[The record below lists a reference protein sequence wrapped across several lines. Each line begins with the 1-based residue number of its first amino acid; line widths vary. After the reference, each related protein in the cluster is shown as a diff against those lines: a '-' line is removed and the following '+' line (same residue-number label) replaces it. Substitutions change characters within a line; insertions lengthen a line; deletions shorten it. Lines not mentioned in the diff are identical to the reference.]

1 MKPCLIGRVREPL
14 SWLQITSLQT
24 LDGYGILSISVMLR
38 PQYVLERIEMVIS
51 LARRCV
57 DKLHRLVRLYE
68 KSGPTLIMSSFMTM
82 PPHTTNAPVVHS
94 LPATCPSS
102 LQGHMVIQNQFLSQ
116 DELTRFRW

>member
-24 LDGYGILSISVMLR
+24 LDGYGILSICIILR

-68 KSGPTLIMSSFMTM
+68 KSGPTLIMSSFMTI
-82 PPHTTNAPVVHS
+82 PPHTTIMVMVQY

-102 LQGHMVIQNQFLSQ
+102 LGV
-116 DELTRFRW
+116 TW

>member
-57 DKLHRLVRLYE
+57 DKLRRLVRSYE

-82 PPHTTNAPVVHS
+82 PPCTANVPTAHS
-94 LPATCPSS
+94 LPATCQSS
-102 LQGHMVIQNQFLSQ
+102 LWGHMVIQNQIS
-116 DELTRFRW
+116 